1 MKIASIL
8 FLSAALVTPN
18 PKTEYV
24 SFMDDFMKN
33 NNVSFDFKITQYQGQ
48 ISQSTVGYYKR
59 SNNEF
64 LIKNEDYLVISN
76 TQYSLTILEKDK
88 LIFLDDPKP
97 ANNLFVMD
105 AKEMSDA
112 IEKVTEIPSTLSGK
126 KEWHVLGK
134 QWDGLAVVKADYIN
148 KVPEQISIY
157 PKLSNIKKDKPAIRI
172 NFSNVWKS
180 EISSEVFNTSNILT
194 KKGKQWVLSPKYSKY
209 ELFNNLD

>member
-33 NNVSFDFKITQYQGQ
+33 NNVSFDFKITQYQGEK
-48 ISQSTVGYYKR
+48 SQSTVGYYKR

-105 AKEMSDA
+105 AKDMSDA

-157 PKLSNIKKDKPAIRI
+157 PKLSNTKKDKPAIRI

-180 EISSEVFNTSNILT
+180 EISSEVFKTSNILT
-194 KKGKQWVLSPKYSKY
+194 KKGKHWVLSPKYSKY